1 MVKLCLMA
9 SHGNHPPPGLVLH
22 QEQAMSRVI
31 KDCQAYLPF
40 QGSRQEVR
48 RSDCLNIRSNQTEE
62 HWKPISGLC
71 DSNQFVKI
79 DSTVTK
85 PVLIDVADNRQ
96 DSVLFSFGIAEQCS
110 KREKILNF
118 LMSGSTE
125 AEEGVLDLSLLSD
138 LMGLETLTFDAHQQS
153 SAPSLIYPTNIFSA
167 QKPLPDWVGD
177 MAHSSKITI
186 HPDGTVLFA
195 GSRTE
200 MNNFLSVVAEF
211 YLSQNSTKWRNQ
223 SVLIPHFDWW
233 ESREAPA
240 NNHKSSLKVEA
251 VTVAPLKSPE
261 KIKVKPLTKK
271 KNNGK
276 IGRERDLYK
285 RNYFHACESLLSL
298 MINKRRH
305 GKMAF
310 LSLKKS
316 GPELPEL
323 LSQFSAGI
331 AGTGLAVLF
340 SVVCKVGSGRVPF
353 CAYKLFNT
361 GLGFGLVWLSSAVNS
376 LRDSIVHIGK
386 NTNKMGLEEE
396 MRSRVDKNLN
406 DIYFRA
412 ATLMVVAALRFA

>member
-9 SHGNHPPPGLVLH
+9 SLGNPPPGLVLH
-22 QEQAMSRVI
+22 QEQAMNRVI

-40 QGSRQEVR
+40 QGTRQEVR

-62 HWKPISGLC
+62 PWKPISGLC
-71 DSNQFVKI
+71 DSNRFVKV
-79 DSTVTK
+79 DSTVSN
-85 PVLIDVADNRQ
+85 PVLIDMADRP
-96 DSVLFSFGIAEQCS
+96 DSVLFSFGVAEQCS
-110 KREKILNF
+110 KHEKILNL

-138 LMGLETLTFDAHQQS
+138 LTGLETLTFDAHKQS
-153 SAPSLIYPTNIFSA
+153 SAPSLIYPTNLFSA
-167 QKPLPDWVGD
+167 QKALADWVGD

-186 HPDGTVLFA
+186 HPDGRVLFA
-195 GSRTE
+195 GIRTE
-200 MNNFLSVVAEF
+200 MNDFLSVVAEY
-211 YLSQNSTKWRNQ
+211 YLSKNSTKWRNQ

-233 ESREAPA
+233 ESREAQA
-240 NNHKSSLKVEA
+240 NIHKSSLTVEA

-298 MINKRRH
+298 MINNRRH

-323 LSQFSAGI
+323 LSQFSAVI
-331 AGTGLAVLF
+331 AGTGLAVLL
-340 SVVCKVGSGRVPF
+340 SVVCKVASGRVPF

-361 GLGFGLVWLSSAVNS
+361 GLGFGLVWLCSAVNS
-376 LRDSIVHIGK
+376 LRDSIVHISK
-386 NTNKMGLEEE
+386 NTSKTGLEEE
-396 MRSRVDKNLN
+396 MMSRVDKSVN
-406 DIYFRA
+406 DIYYRA